1 MVLHGLFSLL
11 FDGVPMGLDIH
22 WRQSFIK
29 PQPIYILIFGVENQ
43 MQRIED
49 DDWNSIVKERLA
61 LADRGIKSYLFIKKN
76 GGLLC

>member
-1 MVLHGLFSLL
+1 MVLHGLSRLL

-22 WRQSFIK
+22 WRQSLVK
-29 PQPIYILIFGVENQ
+29 PRPIYILIFGVENQ

-76 GGLLC
+76 GGISC